1 MQETWIICR
10 QSKKDPQHCEITGF
24 AAGVYL
30 VDTDRREAD
39 SRDWEVKSSSLLDD
53 ISSPDSSSTAT
64 HTVEFSFSLKLLRGL
79 GPTRALLKTWRP
91 FHAREDIADP
101 DNEYVHLCNEKY
113 DVCCCAIVKEFVPG
127 LRLLSG
133 GSFSKDDGTA
143 ATHKGSKDVEP
154 ELAWSDW
161 SEESVDFSELGESGE
176 E

>member
-1 MQETWIICR
+1 MQPWSTSLY
-10 QSKKDPQHCEITGF
+10 QPLGGSDEIRLL
-24 AAGVYL
+24 YL
-30 VDTDRREAD
+30 QPRDD
-39 SRDWEVKSSSLLDD
+39 S
-53 ISSPDSSSTAT
+53 
-64 HTVEFSFSLKLLRGL
+64 HTVRCNIKHTKLSGE
-79 GPTRALLKTWRP
+79 PVYEALSYMWGEVFMDT
-91 FHAREDIADP
+91 REDIADP

-127 LRLLSG
+127 LRLLPG

-161 SEESVDFSELGESGE
+161 SEESVEFSELSESGE